1 VPNLSCC
8 SGKSAITSKAKNK
21 TKPSLIA
28 FIFIVAALAVQRL
41 LELRVSQRNEAR
53 MLAQGGHEHA
63 PGQFRWMKA
72 LHTSWFVAM
81 LAEVWWLRR
90 PFRPLLAA
98 VAFLIFL
105 AGQSLRYAAIRALG
119 QRWSVRIMT
128 LPDAPP
134 VSGGIYR
141 YLRHPNYL
149 GVMLE
154 VAAVPLLHG
163 AYLTSLCFSLANAL
177 LLTIRIRAEERALAA
192 HTQYRAI
199 VAERPRF
206 IPRLP
211 WRQ

>member
-1 VPNLSCC
+1 MP
-8 SGKSAITSKAKNK
+8 NK

-28 FIFIVAALAVQRL
+28 FVFIVAALAAQRL
-41 LELRVSQRNEAR
+41 FELSLSRRNETCI
-53 MLAQGGHEHA
+53 LSQGGCEHA

-98 VAFLIFL
+98 AAFLVLL
-105 AGQSLRYAAIRALG
+105 AGQSLRYAAIRTLG
-119 QRWSVRIMT
+119 PRWTVRVMT

-141 YLRHPNYL
+141 HLRHPNYL

-163 AYLTSLCFSLANAL
+163 AYLTSLFFSLANAL
-177 LLTIRIRAEERALAA
+177 LLTLRIRAEERALAA
-192 HTQYRAI
+192 HSQYRAPF
-199 VAERPRF
+199 AERPRF